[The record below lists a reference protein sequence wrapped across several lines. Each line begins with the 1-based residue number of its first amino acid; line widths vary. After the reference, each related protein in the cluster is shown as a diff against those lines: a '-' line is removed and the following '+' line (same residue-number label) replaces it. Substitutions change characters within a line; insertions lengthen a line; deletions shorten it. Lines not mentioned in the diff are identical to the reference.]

1 MAVRRAASPSR
12 SPSAGDRR
20 KRSRSAASD
29 KTVTVARRRRETRRS
44 SSEESQRELR
54 RVAAA
59 KARDASPAA
68 TDGAAGSPRARRS
81 RSLGE
86 RRDEGQRDDNKSRS
100 SGRGRKD
107 ERHEEHTAP
116 HRRESSDKDLEQ
128 VQCKQCGSYCR
139 GQAGLK
145 MHQAYSKKCLA
156 YGYWNKGIK
165 PWDKCLTM
173 ANKMWQVRERKD
185 KQSRGPQAPQRDD
198 RRPSGNQNDRARQH
212 DDESRQPR
220 EREKPKVSVPREGG
234 RASLSREDRRG
245 RERSRRG
252 RSERRRS
259 RASERSAKTFTLTE
273 AKTKKNDEEPESSRR
288 QPPRRR
294 EKPESGQDDVKHV
307 KTTKTSKPAEVA
319 KQKDAEK
326 TKPATKT
333 KVVPVNE
340 SEDEVEE
347 ESSSSSYSYYTTEAS
362 PQLSGPAAP
371 KAKAGLQ
378 PTSKA
383 KATSTVSAQ
392 VALKAAK
399 AKPKAA
405 PAAASSSSAGPH
417 TPGDDVSLVNSV
429 LSSQAEMMRWWMQQH
444 RQAGQE

>member
-20 KRSRSAASD
+20 KRSRSAA
-29 KTVTVARRRRETRRS
+29 VARRRRETRRS

-59 KARDASPAA
+59 KARDASPTPAA
-68 TDGAAGSPRARRS
+68 GAAASPRRARRS
-81 RSLGE
+81 LSLG

-116 HRRESSDKDLEQ
+116 HRRESSEKDLEQ

-145 MHQAYSKKCLA
+145 MHQAYSKKRLA

-173 ANKMWQVRERKD
+173 ANKIWQVRERKD

-198 RRPSGNQNDRARQH
+198 RPTGNQNDRARQH

-220 EREKPKVSVPREGG
+220 EREKRKVSVPREGG
-234 RASLSREDRRG
+234 RASPSREDRRG

-259 RASERSAKTFTLTE
+259 RAAERSAETVTLTE
-273 AKTKKNDEEPESSRR
+273 AKKTDKEPESSRR

-307 KTTKTSKPAEVA
+307 KTSKSAEGA
-319 KQKDAEK
+319 KKKVAEK
-326 TKPATKT
+326 TKPASATKT
-333 KVVPVNE
+333 KVVPVDE
-340 SEDEVEE
+340 SEDEEEE

-371 KAKAGLQ
+371 KAKPGLQ

-383 KATSTVSAQ
+383 KATSPVSAQ

-405 PAAASSSSAGPH
+405 PAAASSSSAGPRG
-417 TPGDDVSLVNSV
+417 PGEDVSLVNSV
-429 LSSQAEMMRWWMQQH
+429 LTSQAEMMRWWLMQQH
-444 RQAGQE
+444 LQAGQE